1 MQGHLFLIGFM
12 GAGKT
17 AVSGQ
22 LAAMTGI
29 RVLDTDEEIRRQES
43 MEISEIFAR
52 RGEEYFRDLETKLLE
67 GLQGQEP
74 QIISCGGGM
83 PLRRQNAALMQSA
96 GTVVWLTVRPE
107 TVCERLQNDHTR
119 PLLASRRDPAAVAQL
134 MEQRRAAYEAACSW
148 KISTDGKRPEEIATE
163 IITMTHEKDTT

>member
-22 LAAMTGI
+22 LSMMTGI
-29 RVLDTDEEIRRQES
+29 PVLDTDEQIRRQEG

-52 RGEEYFRDLETKLLE
+52 KGEEYFRDLETQLLKR
-67 GLQGQEP
+67 LQGQSP

-83 PLRRQNAALMQSA
+83 PLRPQNAALMKCS
-96 GTVVWLTVRPE
+96 GTVVWLTVSPE
-107 TVCERLQNDHTR
+107 TVCERLKNDQSR

-134 MEQRRAAYEAACSW
+134 MEQRRTAYEDACSLM
-148 KISTDGKRPEEIATE
+148 ISTDEKTPKEIAGE
-163 IITMTHEKDTT
+163 IAVFLRRKYTT